1 MPGVDAEVRRTEH
14 LTKGSFNDIDGEQV
28 EDGPVQAH
36 VLPAAFK
43 YFATATQSG
52 VAV

>member
-1 MPGVDAEVRRTEH
+1 MPGVGIVEWRHRLEH

-43 YFATATQSG
+43 YFAIRNPKRW
-52 VAV
+52 